1 MRGLIV
7 NPALLEV
14 LTLFSS
20 LHELSLRKAEKSHQT
35 LSSLRWEAG
44 VLESLARAMKWPLFP
59 GPPIHAAS
67 VPLADEGLDWY
78 LIIGICVGGAVFLL
92 FVALLIFYISRRKK
106 QSRRRDGK
114 LPLLLS
120 HRRPG

>member
-1 MRGLIV
+1 ML
-7 NPALLEV
+7 
-14 LTLFSS
+14 
-20 LHELSLRKAEKSHQT
+20 KAEKSHQT

-44 VLESLARAMKWPLFP
+44 VFKSLARAMKWPLFP

-67 VPLADEGLDWY
+67 VPLADEGLDLY
-78 LIIGICVGGAVFLL
+78 LIIGICLGGIVFLI
-92 FVALLIFYISRRKK
+92 FVALLICYISRRKK

-114 LPLLLS
+114 LPLLLP

>member
-1 MRGLIV
+1 
-7 NPALLEV
+7 
-14 LTLFSS
+14 
-20 LHELSLRKAEKSHQT
+20 
-35 LSSLRWEAG
+35 
-44 VLESLARAMKWPLFP
+44 MKWPLFP
-59 GPPIHAAS
+59 GPPLHAAS
-67 VPLADEGLDWY
+67 VPLADEGLDLY

-120 HRRPG
+120 HCRPG